1 MDLNRQA
8 LLIMAITVLGPA
20 VVWHGRHPF
29 RLAGTIAG
37 QAVLPGTGSPAAARA
52 GADRRPAGAAVAWA
66 TAVVVLELG
75 ALVVC
80 VASLFSSTGRPAGVL
95 LAVSGVAF
103 VAYVA
108 LLLRRGY
115 RGDCGCAPVAASVT
129 GISLVPGSV
138 LLVAGLVL
146 AADPSLDDVALAHG
160 SGGLDTALALAA
172 AGLLGALV
180 SLLPASALIGDPR
193 RLEPDAPAAQTTR
206 PAAVGEA

>member
-8 LLIMAITVLGPA
+8 LLTMALTVLGPA

-29 RLAGTIAG
+29 RLAGTVAG
-37 QAVLPGTGSPAAARA
+37 QAVLPGTRAPAAGA
-52 GADRRPAGAAVAWA
+52 GADGRPAGAAVAWA

-95 LAVSGVAF
+95 LAVAGVAF

-129 GISLVPGSV
+129 GLSLVPGSV

-146 AADPSLDDVALAHG
+146 AADPSLDDVAFAHG

-193 RLEPDAPAAQTTR
+193 TLEPDARVDQTA
-206 PAAVGEA
+206 PPVAVGEA

>member
-8 LLIMAITVLGPA
+8 LLIMTITVLCPA
-20 VVWHGRHPF
+20 AIWHGRHPA
-29 RLAGTIAG
+29 RLARTIAG
-37 QAVLPGTGSPAAARA
+37 QAVLPGTRAPAAAGV

-66 TAVVVLELG
+66 TVVVVLELG

-80 VASLFSSTGRPAGVL
+80 VASLFWSTGRPAGVL
-95 LAVSGVAF
+95 LAAAGVAF

-115 RGDCGCAPVAASVT
+115 RGDCGCAPVSASVT
-129 GISLVPGSV
+129 GLSLVPGSM

-160 SGGLDTALALAA
+160 SGGLDTAMALAA
-172 AGLLGALV
+172 ASLLGALV

-193 RLEPDAPAAQTTR
+193 SLVSDAQADQTER
-206 PAAVGEA
+206 SGAVGEG